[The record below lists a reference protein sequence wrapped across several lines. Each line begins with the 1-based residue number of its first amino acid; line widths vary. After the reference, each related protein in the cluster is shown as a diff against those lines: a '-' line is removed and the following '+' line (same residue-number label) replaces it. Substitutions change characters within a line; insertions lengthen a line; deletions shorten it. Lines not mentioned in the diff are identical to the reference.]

1 MKSSSK
7 NARADGNVCWN
18 QNLLPHAALEAATG
32 TTRRH
37 SSLRWPRAY
46 GGEAGRRAQGGDY
59 SVYHSPGKVADAM
72 SATSDSPD
80 PKQRPI
86 TSIRGD

>member
-37 SSLRWPRAY
+37 SSLRWPQETVEELTYATLLPIF
-46 GGEAGRRAQGGDY
+46 GRSQGAERR
-59 SVYHSPGKVADAM
+59 S
-72 SATSDSPD
+72 
-80 PKQRPI
+80 
-86 TSIRGD
+86 